1 MKVIGITGPTGAGKT
16 TALKVLSA
24 LGVAVADAD
33 EVYHALL
40 TENEEMR
47 AGLVSAFGENIL
59 DERGKIDRKKLS
71 QAVYPD
77 RLEELNAIT
86 HPYVVERMG
95 QLLSLAEE
103 EGKSIFAIDAIA
115 LMESGLSRWCDE
127 TVAVLAPKELR
138 LRRIMV
144 RDNIDEAYARRRV
157 KTGRGTRRRNL
168 KGGPRRC
175 SGTCFWAPA
184 ETFPPMIEKF
194 TIWWYS
200 NHTITKEV
208 TVWMKR

>member
-157 KTGRGTRRRNL
+157 DHQKPEEFYREGCSWVLENRAGDTPEEFEGR
-168 KGGPRRC
+168 
-175 SGTCFWAPA
+175 A
-184 ETFPPMIEKF
+184 EALFRDLLLG
-194 TIWWYS
+194 S
-200 NHTITKEV
+200 C
-208 TVWMKR
+208 

>member
-24 LGVAVADAD
+24 LGAAVADAD

-40 TENEEMR
+40 AENAEMK

-59 DERGKIDRKKLS
+59 DKRGKIDRKKLS
-71 QAVYPD
+71 RAVYPD

-95 QLLSLAEE
+95 QLLSLAEA
-103 EGKSIFAIDAIA
+103 EGKPIFAIDAIA

-127 TVAVLAPKELR
+127 TVAVLAPEELR

-144 RDNIDEAYARRRV
+144 RDNIDEAYARRRMDHQ
-157 KTGRGTRRRNL
+157 KPEEFYRE
-168 KGGPRRC
+168 RC
-175 SGTCFWAPA
+175 SRVLENSVEDTPEEFERRALELFRG
-184 ETFPPMIEKF
+184 IVDG
-194 TIWWYS
+194 S
-200 NHTITKEV
+200 L
-208 TVWMKR
+208 